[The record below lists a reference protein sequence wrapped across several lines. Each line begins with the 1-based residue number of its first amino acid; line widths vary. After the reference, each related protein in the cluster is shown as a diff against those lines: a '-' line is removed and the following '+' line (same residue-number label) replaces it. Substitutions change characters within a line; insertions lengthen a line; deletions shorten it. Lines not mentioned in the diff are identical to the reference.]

1 MSHLYVTSEW
11 QGASGRWYVNDVT
24 DFTSVA
30 CKWWAPVRLLN
41 MTPIEYVLMLKND
54 FNASDFRYTKEKNV
68 LIFSFA
74 TQTDARKYKNFIN
87 KKAREKQ
94 FIL

>member
-1 MSHLYVTSEW
+1 M
-11 QGASGRWYVNDVT
+11 
-24 DFTSVA
+24 
-30 CKWWAPVRLLN
+30 
-41 MTPIEYVLMLKND
+41 MLKND

-74 TQTDARKYKNFIN
+74 TQADARKYKNFIN

>member
-24 DFTSVA
+24 DLISVA
-30 CKWWAPVRLLN
+30 CKWWAPVRLLDI
-41 MTPIEYVLMLKND
+41 TPVEYVLMLKND
-54 FNASDFRYTKEKNV
+54 FKARGFQYTKESNV
-68 LIFSFA
+68 LIFSFD
-74 TQTDARKYKNFIN
+74 TQADARKYKNFIN

>member
-11 QGASGRWYVNDVT
+11 QGANGRWYVNDVT

-30 CKWWAPVRLLN
+30 CKWWAPVRLLD
-41 MTPIEYVLMLKND
+41 MTPIEYVLMLKNN
-54 FNASDFRYTKEKNV
+54 FKASKFRYTKEKNV

-74 TQTDARKYKNFIN
+74 TQADARKYKNFIN

>member
-11 QGASGRWYVNDVT
+11 QGASGCWYVNDVT

-30 CKWWAPVRLLN
+30 CKWWAPVRLLD
-41 MTPIEYVLMLKND
+41 MTPVEYVLMLKNNFKAKD
-54 FNASDFRYTKEKNV
+54 FKYTKEKNV
-68 LIFSFA
+68 LIFSFD
-74 TQTDARKYKNFIN
+74 TQADARKYKNFIN